1 MSGKSEQMIDQIL
14 LEKTCEAVRSLY
26 GKDLQPSLIGFEKT
40 KKEIPGDFTIVIF
53 PFSRFSGKSPEK
65 TASEIGTYLQLHV
78 PEISQFQ
85 VIKGFLNI
93 ELSNEYWINFIKKNH
108 DKKEFGFLKRKDE
121 QPYIVEYSSPNT
133 NKPLHLGH
141 IRNNLLGYSLSEI
154 LKANGHKVIRI
165 NLINDR
171 GIHICKSMLA
181 YMRWGMNETP
191 ESTGIKGDHLIGK
204 YYVLFEQHYK
214 NEVRSLMDKGLTEE
228 EAERQAPLIVEAQ
241 ELLRRWETKE
251 RQIMELWHQMNGWAY
266 IGFEKTYKRLGICF
280 DKTQYESETYLYGKE
295 LIEEGLEKNIL
306 YQKSDGSIWAD
317 LKEDG
322 LDEKL
327 LLRSDGTSVYMTQD
341 LGTAELRN
349 KTWKPSRMIYVVGNE
364 QNYHFDVLKI
374 ILKKLNRDWS
384 DHIFHLSYGMVEL
397 PHGKMKSR
405 EGSVVDADDLM
416 EDMYKTAELM
426 TRELGK
432 VDDFSGEEAGNL
444 FRVISLGALKY
455 FILKVDPKKNMLF
468 DPKESID
475 FNGNTGPFIQYTYAR
490 IQSLLKKAQDPVI
503 HLTGSNGAK
512 YESTRLMNVERE
524 IIKLLYHFPGI
535 LKQAGDEM
543 NPALVANYVYD
554 IAKEYNQFYQEVP
567 VLKEENRSIVSFRLT
582 LSAFTGDVIRKAMK
596 LLGIE
601 VPGRM

>member
-1 MSGKSEQMIDQIL
+1 MIDQIL
-14 LEKTCEAVRSLY
+14 LEKTCEAVKELY
-26 GKDLQPSLIGFEKT
+26 GQDLQPSSVGFEKT
-40 KKEIPGDFTIVIF
+40 KKEITGDFTIVVF
-53 PFSRFSGKSPEK
+53 PFFRFSGKSPEN
-65 TASEIGTYLQLHV
+65 TATEIGTYLKNNL
-78 PEISQFQ
+78 PEISQFH

-93 ELSNEYWINFIKKNH
+93 ELGNEYWVNFVKSNH
-108 DKKEFGFLKRKDE
+108 DKKEYGFLRKKE
-121 QPYIVEYSSPNT
+121 EHPYIVEYSSPNT

-141 IRNNLLGYSLSEI
+141 IRNNLLGYSLSKI
-154 LKANGHKVIRI
+154 LRANGHKVIRI

-181 YMRWGMNETP
+181 YMKWGMNETP

-204 YYVLFEQHYK
+204 YYVMFEQHYK
-214 NEVRSLMDKGLTEE
+214 EEVRSLMDKGLTEE

-241 ELLRRWETKE
+241 DLLLKWETKE
-251 RQIMELWHQMNGWAY
+251 RETLELWHQMNGWAY
-266 IGFEKTYKRLGICF
+266 KGFEETYTRLGICF
-280 DKTQYESETYLYGKE
+280 DKTQYESDTYLFGKE
-295 LIEEGLEKNIL
+295 LIEEGLDKNIL
-306 YQKSDGSIWAD
+306 YRKADGSVWAD
-317 LKEDG
+317 LTEDG

-341 LGTAELRN
+341 LGTAELRY
-349 KTWKPSRMIYVVGNE
+349 KTWQPSKIIYVVGNE

-374 ILKKLNRDWS
+374 ILKKLKRDWY
-384 DHIFHLSYGMVEL
+384 DQICHLSYGMVEL

-416 EDMYKTAELM
+416 DEMYQTAELT

-432 VDDFSGEEAGNL
+432 VNEFSAEEAGNL
-444 FRVISLGALKY
+444 FRIISLGALKY

-475 FNGNTGPFIQYTYAR
+475 FNGNTGPFIQYTFAR
-490 IQSLLKKAQDPVI
+490 IQSLLKKAQDPANQPAV
-503 HLTGSNGAK
+503 SNGNK
-512 YESTRLMNVERE
+512 YDFANLMKVEKE
-524 IIKLLYHFPGI
+524 IIKLLYLFPSI
-535 LKQAGDEM
+535 IKLAGSEM

-554 IAKEYNQFYQEVP
+554 LSKEYNQFYQEIP

-601 VPGRM
+601 VPVRM

>member
-1 MSGKSEQMIDQIL
+1 LSGKSKQMIDQIL
-14 LEKTCEAVRSLY
+14 VEKTCEAVRSLY
-26 GKDLQPSLIGFEKT
+26 GQDLQPSSVGFEKT

-53 PFSRFSGKSPEK
+53 PFTRFSGKSPEN
-65 TASEIGTYLQLHV
+65 TATEIGTYLQHHV

-85 VIKGFLNI
+85 VIKGFLNVF
-93 ELSNEYWINFIKKNH
+93 LSNEYWINFIKKSH
-108 DKKEFGFLKRKDE
+108 DKKEFGFLKKKE
-121 QPYIVEYSSPNT
+121 EHPYIVEYSSPNT

-181 YMRWGMNETP
+181 YMKWGMNETP
-191 ESTGIKGDHLIGK
+191 ESTCIKGDHLIGK
-204 YYVLFEQHYK
+204 YYVMFELHYK
-214 NEVRSLMDKGLTEE
+214 NEIRSLIDKGLTEQ
-228 EAERQAPLIVEAQ
+228 EAERQAPLIAEAQ
-241 ELLRRWETKE
+241 ELLRKWETKE
-251 RQIMELWHQMNGWAY
+251 REIMELWHQMNGWAY
-266 IGFEKTYKRLGICF
+266 KGFEETYTRLGICF
-280 DKTQYESETYLYGKE
+280 DKTQYESETYLFGKE
-295 LIEEGLEKNIL
+295 LIEEGLDENIL
-306 YQKSDGSIWAD
+306 YKKSDGSVWAD
-317 LKEDG
+317 LTEDG

-349 KTWKPSRMIYVVGNE
+349 KTWQPSRMIYVVGNE

-374 ILKKLNRDWS
+374 ILKRLKRDWS
-384 DHIFHLSYGMVEL
+384 DRICHLSYGMVEL

-416 EDMYKTAELM
+416 DEMYKTAELT

-432 VDDFSGEEAGNL
+432 VNDFSREEAESL
-444 FRVISLGALKY
+444 FRIISLGALKY

-490 IQSLLKKAQDPVI
+490 IQSLLRKAQDPAIQPAV
-503 HLTGSNGAK
+503 SNGIK
-512 YESTRLMNVERE
+512 YESTGLLKVERE

-535 LKQAGDEM
+535 IKQAGDEM
-543 NPALVANYVYD
+543 NPALVANYIYD
-554 IAKEYNQFYQEVP
+554 LAKEYNQFYQEIP

-582 LSAFTGDVIRKAMK
+582 LSEFTGDVIRKAMK